1 MNEQQSQN
9 KQNFLQQAL
18 EISKKSQA
26 YFAELAKK
34 EPLVGIDEQNR
45 ICKYYPNGKIEV
57 LKDLA
62 NA

>member
-9 KQNFLQQAL
+9 KQSFLQQAL
-18 EISKKSQA
+18 EISQKSQA
-26 YFAELAKK
+26 YFAELGKK
-34 EPLVGIDEQNR
+34 RALVAMDEQNR